1 MAKTLLAIIALLFC
15 SCSTISTVENEKRL
29 LHCHIEGEVKESSF
43 TRILLIIGDG
53 DPRVVPVDTIWVKD
67 GLFSHDLYIDEPEFY
82 QLFACEDYN
91 KGCWMPL
98 DFFAEEGDVYATFYG
113 YAIDDAP
120 RPTLHSQTP
129 LNKELIAYKKGIEER
144 FYLPM
149 RQEEAALE
157 KAGKLLTAEGA
168 ALKKLYDECEDRDSL
183 NSLSEK
189 IELLEKENRLYTPE
203 YQALMEKGEKLRE
216 GMYAYELD
224 YITNNNSLV
233 GLYLLNQVRYRLY
246 NKDNATKQ
254 PYVDVFKRVYDA
266 KYPTN
271 SMAIAMRDWVS
282 SMDVCVGSHIIDFT
296 LPDLGGVNHTLLK
309 EIEGKIAI
317 VDFWASWCGPCR
329 RQSMSFIP
337 LYNKYKDRGFTVVGV
352 ASELD
357 SEDMR
362 LAVETDGYPW
372 LNLLALRGVDNIWER
387 YGIRGAGEVFLVDK
401 DGTILAI
408 GATAEEVER
417 ILAEKLGN

>member
-1 MAKTLLAIIALLFC
+1 MKKLISTIIIAFATLCGFAQD
-15 SCSTISTVENEKRL
+15 SISNNKK

-67 GLFSHDLYIDEPEFY
+67 GRFSHDLYIDEPEFY

-91 KGCWMPL
+91 NGCWMPL
-98 DFFAEEGDVYATFYG
+98 DFFAEEGDIHATFYG

-120 RPTLHSQTP
+120 LPAMRSETP
-129 LNKELIAYKKGIEER
+129 LNKELIAYNKDIEER

-203 YQALMEKGEKLRE
+203 YKVFMAKGEELRKE
-216 GMYAYELD
+216 EYAYELD
-224 YITNNNSLV
+224 YITNNPNLV

-254 PYVDVFKRVYDA
+254 PYVDIFKSVYDA
-266 KYPTN
+266 KYPAN
-271 SMAIAMRDWVS
+271 NMAIAFRNWVS
-282 SMDVCVGSHIIDFT
+282 SMDVRVGSHIIDFT
-296 LPDLGGVNHTLLK
+296 LPDLGGTNHTLSK
-309 EIEGKIAI
+309 EIEGKVAI
-317 VDFWASWCGPCR
+317 IDFWASWCGPCR

-337 LYNKYKDRGFTVVGV
+337 LYNKYKDKGFTVVGV

-362 LAVETDGYPW
+362 LAVEQDGYPW
-372 LNLLALRGVDNIWER
+372 LNMLALRGVDNIWER

-401 DGTILAI
+401 DGTILVI
-408 GATAEEVER
+408 GATAEEVEQ
-417 ILAEKLGN
+417 ILKERL